1 MHKIGVISD
10 THGMLR
16 GEVEETLRG
25 CEAILHGGDINSPEI
40 LSALRGIAPT
50 YVVRG
55 NNDKEWAADLPETL
69 SIELYGVHF
78 FMVHNKKYLPKDAGG
93 IDVVIYGHSH
103 KYEERRIDGRLY
115 LNPGSCGPGRFSQPV
130 TFALLE
136 IEDGRLLGVEKIEIA
151 RQAKKSKDG
160 PKQPKGRSLRGAGG
174 RDDACDSREDAGAD
188 PVCELAGLDMQKLV
202 RAVMQDT
209 DKKLPVDK
217 IAARNGISEELA
229 DQICRLYLTHPGVSV
244 EGILGKMGL

>member
-50 YVVRG
+50 YAVRG

-78 FMVHNKKYLPKDAGG
+78 FVVHNKKYLPKDVSG
-93 IDVVIYGHSH
+93 IDVMIYGHSH
-103 KYEERRIDGRLY
+103 KYEEKRIDGLLY
-115 LNPGSCGPGRFSQPV
+115 LNPGSCGPVRFGQSI

-136 IEDGRLLGVEKIEIA
+136 IEDGRLLRVEKIEIA

-160 PKQPKGRSLRGAGG
+160 RKQPKGKTLRGAGG
-174 RDDACDSREDAGAD
+174 KDDACDSREDVGTD
-188 PVCELAGLDMQKLV
+188 PACELTGRDMQELV
-202 RAVMQDT
+202 RAVMRDM
-209 DKKLPVDK
+209 DKKLTADK

>member
-16 GEVEETLRG
+16 RELEETLRG

-50 YVVRG
+50 YAVRG
-55 NNDKEWAADLPETL
+55 NNDKEWAADLAETL

-78 FMVHNKKYLPKDAGG
+78 FVVHNKKYLPKDVSG
-93 IDVVIYGHSH
+93 IDVMIYGPSH
-103 KYEERRIDGRLY
+103 KYEEKRIDGLLY
-115 LNPGSCGPGRFSQPV
+115 LNPGSCGPVRFGQSI

-136 IEDGRLLGVEKIEIA
+136 IEDGRLLRVEKIEIA

-160 PKQPKGRSLRGAGG
+160 PKQPKGRILRGAGG
-174 RDDACDSREDAGAD
+174 KDDACDSREDVGTD
-188 PVCELAGLDMQKLV
+188 PACELTGRDMQKLV
-202 RAVMQDT
+202 RAVMRDT
-209 DKKLPVDK
+209 DKKLPADK

-229 DQICRLYLTHPGVSV
+229 DQICRLYLTHQGVSV
-244 EGILGKMGL
+244 DGSLGTMGV

>member
-16 GEVEETLRG
+16 REVEETLRG

-50 YVVRG
+50 YAVRG
-55 NNDKEWAADLPETL
+55 NNDKEWAADLAETL

-78 FMVHNKKYLPKDAGG
+78 FVVHNKKYLPKDVSG
-93 IDVVIYGHSH
+93 IDVMIYGHSH
-103 KYEERRIDGRLY
+103 KYEEKRIDGLLY
-115 LNPGSCGPGRFSQPV
+115 LNPGSCGPVRFGQSI

-136 IEDGRLLGVEKIEIA
+136 IEDGRLLRVEKIEIA

-160 PKQPKGRSLRGAGG
+160 PKQPKGKTLRGAGG
-174 RDDACDSREDAGAD
+174 KDDACDSREDVGTAPA
-188 PVCELAGLDMQKLV
+188 CELTGRDMQKLV
-202 RAVMQDT
+202 RTVMRDT
-209 DKKLPVDK
+209 DKKLPADK
-217 IAARNGISEELA
+217 IAARNCISEELA

-244 EGILGKMGL
+244 DGILGKMGL

>member
-16 GEVEETLRG
+16 REVEETLRG

-40 LSALRGIAPT
+40 LPALRGIAPT

-55 NNDKEWAADLPETL
+55 NNDKEWAADLAETL

-78 FMVHNKKYLPKDAGG
+78 FVVHNKKYLPKDVSG
-93 IDVVIYGHSH
+93 IDVMIYGHSH
-103 KYEERRIDGRLY
+103 KYEEKRIDGLLY
-115 LNPGSCGPGRFSQPV
+115 LNPGSCGPVRFGQSI

-136 IEDGRLLGVEKIEIA
+136 IEDGRLLRVEKIEIA

-160 PKQPKGRSLRGAGG
+160 RKQPKGKTLRGAGG
-174 RDDACDSREDAGAD
+174 KDDACDSREDVGTD
-188 PVCELAGLDMQKLV
+188 PACELTGRDMQKLV
-202 RAVMQDT
+202 RAVMRDT
-209 DKKLPVDK
+209 DKKLPADK